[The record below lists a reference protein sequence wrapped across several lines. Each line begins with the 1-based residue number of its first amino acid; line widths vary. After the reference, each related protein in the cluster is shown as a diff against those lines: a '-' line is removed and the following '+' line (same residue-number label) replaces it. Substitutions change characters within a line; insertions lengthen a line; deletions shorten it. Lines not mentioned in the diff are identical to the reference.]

1 MLGGTWYVFGKPHGR
16 GGGPSSCLAQTLS
29 TCPHL
34 AQLVRRLIL
43 HTFDNEY
50 STTQDHIKILQHCP
64 NLEDL
69 KIYGYNGY
77 LLDSYRLTVESLH
90 NLRTLNISSYPL
102 ANRLYSTDH
111 FFQGGELLAVLLRT
125 PHIEQVC
132 VPYVVDD
139 VELETLNWYCKEK
152 GIELFRF

>member
-1 MLGGTWYVFGKPHGR
+1 MFGKPHGR

-29 TCPHL
+29 TCPQL
-34 AQLVRRLIL
+34 ARLVRRLIL

-102 ANRLYSTDH
+102 ANREYSTDH

-125 PHIEQVC
+125 PRIEQVC

-139 VELETLNWYCKEK
+139 VQLQTLNWYCKEK
-152 GIELFRF
+152 GIELSCFG